1 MVFYC
6 ELNNEADEYVV
17 NFPDMPGAITSGNT
31 IEEALKNAEEALN
44 GCLAADMALGN
55 HIPEAL
61 YKNGYAVP
69 VKSEVVLA
77 LQLRKLRGNESKKT
91 VADRLGISYQAY
103 QQLEDARTTNPTI
116 KTLEKIA
123 RAYGKTLEVNFCP
136 VG

>member
-6 ELNNEADEYVV
+6 ELKNESGEYIV

-31 IEEALKNAEEALN
+31 IENALKNAAEALN
-44 GCLAADMALGN
+44 GCLAADIVLGN
-55 HIPEAL
+55 HIPETVH
-61 YKNGYAVP
+61 KRGYAIP
-69 VKSEVVLA
+69 VNSEVVLA
-77 LQLRKLRGNESKKT
+77 LQLRTLRGKESKKA

-103 QQLEDARTTNPTI
+103 QQLEDARKTNPTI

-123 RAYGKTLEVNFCP
+123 KAYGRTLEVSFST

>member
-69 VKSEVVLA
+69 VRSEVVLA

-103 QQLEDARTTNPTI
+103 QQLEDARKTNPTI

>member
-1 MVFYC
+1 MVFCC

-17 NFPDMPGAITSGNT
+17 NFPDMPGAITSGKT

-44 GCLAADMALGN
+44 GCLAADMTLGN

-69 VKSEVVLA
+69 VRSEVVLA
-77 LQLRKLRGNESKKT
+77 LQLRKLRGNESKKAA
-91 VADRLGISYQAY
+91 ADRLGISYQAY
-103 QQLEDARTTNPTI
+103 QQLEDARKTNPTI

>member
-91 VADRLGISYQAY
+91 AADRLGISYQAY
-103 QQLEDARTTNPTI
+103 QQLEDARKTNPTI